1 MCCRVMKKRPK
12 MADAALEQGV
22 APCEIRKA
30 NPEDFQAIY
39 DIFQTVL
46 NTGDTYSYTPEEMTP
61 ERAMLYWMADTDTHC
76 HVADIDGKVV
86 GCYAIR
92 PNRTGRARHV
102 ANASYIVDPAYRN
115 RGIGRALGEHAIL
128 QGKELG
134 YASFQFNFVV
144 SVNEA
149 AVKLWQSLGFK
160 IAGTLPKV
168 FNHATK
174 GLVDVYVMHRFL

>member
-1 MCCRVMKKRPK
+1 MYCRAMKKRQA
-12 MADAALEQGV
+12 MAEQALQQGE

-46 NTGDTYSYTPEEMTP
+46 KAGDTYSYTPEEMTP
-61 ERAMLYWMADTDTHC
+61 ERAMLYWMAETDTYC
-76 HVADIDGKVV
+76 HVADIGGVV
-86 GCYAIR
+86 AGCYALR
-92 PNRTGRARHV
+92 PCRTGRGRHV
-102 ANASYIVDPAYRN
+102 ANASYIVAPDFRN
-115 RGIGRALGEHAIL
+115 RGIGRSLGEHAIAHA
-128 QGKELG
+128 KELG
-134 YASFQFNFVV
+134 YASLQFNFVV

-160 IAGTLPKV
+160 VAGTLPKV